1 VIGQTETAC
10 FVIADISGYTS
21 YLAGVELDHAQDII
35 ADLIDTVVK
44 ALRPPF
50 RLAKL
55 EGDAAF
61 VYVVTDK
68 IDGSLLQDSIESTY
82 FAFRKRLRSIKQA
95 SICECNACRQMPQL
109 DLKFVAH
116 HGEVAKQKMAGRE
129 ELVGRDVILIHRLLK
144 NSVEAKLGGQAYA
157 LYSDQ
162 CIQAMD
168 IDPAAQGL
176 TEQHET
182 IDIIGDVKCWIR
194 DLHEAW
200 GKENE
205 RQRTEI
211 TAADAAVVYAF
222 DVAAPRALVWE
233 HFTVPGHRP
242 KWHTADVVYEKT
254 VTGRRGVGT
263 QNHCMH
269 GKEAIIE
276 DVLDWRPFDYV
287 TMSALVP
294 MPGAPKFVLTY
305 AFAEQP
311 GGTRLEVRI
320 AKPKPKD
327 RAFLEAAE
335 PAFRED
341 FRKNITNLNL
351 VLAGQA
357 AAPPVVEEPD
367 LLATPERFLT
377 QPVTHPAH

>member
-10 FVIADISGYTS
+10 FVIADISGYTG
-21 YLAGVELDHAQDII
+21 YLAGVELDHAQDLI
-35 ADLIDTVVK
+35 ADLIDTVVR

-61 VYVVTDK
+61 VYVIADK
-68 IDGSLLQDSIESTY
+68 VDGSLLQDTIESAY
-82 FAFRKRLRSIKQA
+82 FAFRKRLRNIKQA
-95 SICECNACRQMPQL
+95 SICECNACKQMPKL

-144 NSVEAKLGGQAYA
+144 NSVEEQLGGRAYA
-157 LYSDQ
+157 LYSDA
-162 CIQAMD
+162 CIKAMD
-168 IDPAAQGL
+168 IDPAVQGL
-176 TEQHET
+176 TEHHES
-182 IDIIGDVKCWIR
+182 IDIIGDVKCWLR

-200 GKENE
+200 EKENG
-205 RQRTEI
+205 RQRVEI
-211 TAADAAVVYAF
+211 TVADAATVYMF
-222 DVAAPRALVWE
+222 DIPAPRPLVWE
-233 HFTVPGHRP
+233 HYTVPGHRP
-242 KWHTADVVYEKT
+242 KWHTADVVHEKT
-254 VTGRRGVGT
+254 VSGRRGVGT

-269 GKEAIIE
+269 GKDAIIE

-294 MPGAPKFVLTY
+294 MPGAPKVIVTY

-320 AKPKPKD
+320 GKPKPKD

-335 PAFRED
+335 PAFKED
-341 FRKNITNLNL
+341 FRKNIESLKL
-351 VLAGQA
+351 LLAGQG
-357 AAPPVVEEPD
+357 AAPAVVDEPE

-377 QPVTHPAH
+377 QPVTHRV